1 MRNSFLEIDFCL
13 NFSDASFSTS
23 EFGHCVIISP
33 VKMGKWETAML
44 GKAAVESVQEEV
56 TVGRKPPGGGRKVGS
71 RKPRLIWGAGKDAWG
86 KSKETVLERLQAVE
100 PPGKSSWKQT
110 NLSGRETTL
119 GNGNK
124 KKESYLIS
132 FRSSSSAA

>member
-23 EFGHCVIISP
+23 EFGHRVIISP
-33 VKMGKWETAML
+33 IKMGAKL
-44 GKAAVESVQEEV
+44 SKAAVESVQEEV
-56 TVGRKPPGGGRKVGS
+56 TVGRKPPGGGMKVGS